1 MVANKLNEQKRQHR
15 ERAQPLNRQ
24 KLGLLEKHADYVKR
38 ARDFHSKEQRIQTL
52 REKASM
58 RNKDEF
64 YFAMIRNKTKGGV
77 HIQSRGNEP
86 LPVDLVKVLKTQ
98 DAGYIRTQLAMEQSR
113 VQRLQQQLDSLVD
126 TAIAGPSKVK
136 KGNNED
142 DDMMDDW
149 DMYDDDEPVASTSS
163 GSGVKRNHIVFSED
177 LDVVRSA
184 DPTSLLQKRS
194 TPCSLPAASTT
205 ASVSASAASRKR
217 SKGKGK
223 AVVAEEAEL
232 RAQREKDEEEIAQEA
247 EKHREQLTAELSARQ
262 ARLVQLHRAMRE
274 LELQR
279 LLMGKGAKSQIVK
292 AKGDGK
298 AKEEEWWLAGG
309 KPGKGGKKGQED
321 EETGSL
327 PMAEEGIATGA
338 RVWKWKAERK
348 R

>member
-15 ERAQPLNRQ
+15 ERAQPLQRQ

-98 DAGYIRTQLAMEQSR
+98 DAGYIRTQLAMEQS
-113 VQRLQQQLDSLVD
+113 QQLDSLVD
-126 TAIAGPSKVK
+126 TAVASSSKVK
-136 KGNNED
+136 KGSNEE

-149 DMYDDDEPVASTSS
+149 DMSDDDEPVASTSS
-163 GSGVKRNHIVFSED
+163 GTGVKRNHIVFSED
-177 LDVVRSA
+177 LE
-184 DPTSLLQKRS
+184 KRS
-194 TPCSLPAASTT
+194 TPSSLPAASTS
-205 ASVSASAASRKR
+205 ASISASAAVRKR

-223 AVVAEEAEL
+223 AVAAEEAEL
-232 RAQREKDEEEIAQEA
+232 RAQREKDEEEIAEEA
-247 EKHREQLTAELSARQ
+247 EKHREHLTAELAARQ
-262 ARLVQLHRAMRE
+262 TRLVQLHRAMRE

-309 KPGKGGKKGQED
+309 KPGKGGKKGQE
-321 EETGSL
+321 EEERGSL